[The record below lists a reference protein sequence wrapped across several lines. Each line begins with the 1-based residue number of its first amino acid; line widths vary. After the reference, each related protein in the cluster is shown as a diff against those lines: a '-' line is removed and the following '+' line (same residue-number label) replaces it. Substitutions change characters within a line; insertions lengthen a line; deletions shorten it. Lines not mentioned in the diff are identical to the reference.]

1 MKLERIMKKHY
12 AGRIDSIDLPEMAG
26 ITARPTRKTA
36 PRPRHVFDTVLNCAV
51 HAAIALLVVLGL
63 PGLRETSLLS
73 ARITRIAEDV
83 SLDKR
88 IESQIKQL
96 SETIIRIRNTR

>member
-1 MKLERIMKKHY
+1 MKLERMMKKY
-12 AGRIDSIDLPEMAG
+12 YSGKVDSIDLPEMTG
-26 ITARPTRKTA
+26 FPARARRVTVPRTR
-36 PRPRHVFDTVLNCAV
+36 PVFDTVLNCAV

-88 IESQIKQL
+88 IESQLKLL
-96 SETIIRIRNTR
+96 SENIIKIRNTR